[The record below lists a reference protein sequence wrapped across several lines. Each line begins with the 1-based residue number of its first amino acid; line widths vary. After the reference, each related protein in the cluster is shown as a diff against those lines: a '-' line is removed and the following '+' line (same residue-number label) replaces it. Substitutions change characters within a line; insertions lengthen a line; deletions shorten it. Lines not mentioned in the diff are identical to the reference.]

1 MGCVCVRME
10 VWICLR
16 LCTCASDRG
25 TQVKAPMMGRISKL
39 MAAVGKAV
47 KKGEILVVRFAPTIP
62 ELILRSE

>member
-1 MGCVCVRME
+1 
-10 VWICLR
+10 
-16 LCTCASDRG
+16 
-25 TQVKAPMMGRISKL
+25 MMGRISKL